1 MNINFA
7 KVSGCEFIMPF
18 FVMSKLPVTMSPCHY
33 EQKMKLVGNLRNL
46 ESLLNQCDDDP
57 VNILLYESSK
67 YSISTSN
74 KIMSLTIERL
84 ESVRHFGKPF
94 F

>member
-1 MNINFA
+1 
-7 KVSGCEFIMPF
+7 
-18 FVMSKLPVTMSPCHY
+18 
-33 EQKMKLVGNLRNL
+33 MKLVGNLRNL

>member
-1 MNINFA
+1 MNINLA
-7 KVSGCEFIMPF
+7 KISGCQLIMPF
-18 FVMSKLPVTMSPCHY
+18 FVMSKLSPCHY

-67 YSISTSN
+67 YIISTSN